1 MLNILAVNDT
11 VAGEIV
17 VKYSLE
23 VEPAKSFSNFFMK
36 IVKYHQV
43 QVLRPQTFTI
53 NTSRINFC
61 VINMAKS
68 KMISHSKSS

>member
-23 VEPAKSFSNFFMK
+23 VEPAKSFSNF
-36 IVKYHQV
+36 Q
-43 QVLRPQTFTI
+43 
-53 NTSRINFC
+53 SR
-61 VINMAKS
+61 
-68 KMISHSKSS
+68 

>member
-23 VEPAKSFSNFFMK
+23 VEPAKSFSNLFMK
-36 IVKYHQV
+36 TVPSSTGTEATNFYNKHIKDQLLCDKYGKIQ
-43 QVLRPQTFTI
+43 
-53 NTSRINFC
+53 ND
-61 VINMAKS
+61 
-68 KMISHSKSS
+68 